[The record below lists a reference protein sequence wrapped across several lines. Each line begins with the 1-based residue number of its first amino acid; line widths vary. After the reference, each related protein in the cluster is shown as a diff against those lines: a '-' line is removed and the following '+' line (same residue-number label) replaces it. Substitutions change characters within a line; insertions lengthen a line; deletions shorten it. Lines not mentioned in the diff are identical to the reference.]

1 MAITL
6 EANYQ
11 KRLGLPNFS
20 SHAYSVTVRTEVSN
34 LSKIDEASAHLYRQL
49 QAAVDRDIQETGF
62 LPGASES
69 QQERGAPYTGNG
81 NNRARPPANERAASE
96 WNCSDKQRGLIE
108 KLMDEHKIPFEEVDR
123 LARDRFRNGLKD
135 LNKMQA
141 SGLIDEMFDTY
152 RSKPA
157 SRSYGRGGRS

>member
-1 MAITL
+1 MAIVL

-11 KRLGLPNFS
+11 KRLGLPNYS

-34 LSKIDEASAHLYRQL
+34 LSKIEEASSHLYQQL
-49 QAAVDRDIQETGF
+49 QEAVDRDIQETGF
-62 LPGASES
+62 LPGSENQPRQS
-69 QQERGAPYTGNG
+69 EPPAFQRGGVG
-81 NNRARPPANERAASE
+81 NNRSVQSSANPAVE

-108 KLMDEHKIPFEEVDR
+108 KLMKENNIAFTEIDE
-123 LARDRFRNGLKD
+123 LANFRFQTGLKQ

-152 RSKPA
+152 ASK
-157 SRSYGRGGRS
+157 SKTGRGRR